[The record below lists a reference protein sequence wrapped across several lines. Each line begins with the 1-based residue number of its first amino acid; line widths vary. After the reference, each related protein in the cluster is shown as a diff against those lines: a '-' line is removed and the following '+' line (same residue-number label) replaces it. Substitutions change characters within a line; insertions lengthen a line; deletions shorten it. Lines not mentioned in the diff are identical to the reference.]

1 VLNVVN
7 STVLIQIVIHANI
20 LQDHK
25 NAVNI
30 IHNIYLVMFAKQS
43 LEAKSAAD
51 KIDIPLHVIFA

>member
-25 NAVNI
+25 NAANL
-30 IHNIYLVMFAKQS
+30 IHSIYLVMFAKQS
-43 LEAKSAAD
+43 QEAKSAVD